1 MASPINLRHPASGLT
16 KTGYYGF
23 SWTTLFFGPLPALFR
38 GDFYFFFIY
47 LGVTIFIVV
56 VTFVFHV
63 FAILVLNIVWA
74 FVYNRLYTRR
84 LLERGYVLAD
94 IPERE
99 EAAARKLGLSMR
111 QPGS

>member
-1 MASPINLRHPASGLT
+1 MATAINLRHPASGLT
-16 KTGYYGF
+16 KVGYYGF

-38 GDFYFFFIY
+38 GDFYFFFIF
-47 LGVTIFIVV
+47 LGVTIVIGAVL
-56 VTFVFHV
+56 FVFH
-63 FAILVLNIVWA
+63 FFGILVLNIVWA

-99 EAAARKLGLSMR
+99 EVAARKLGVSIR
-111 QPGS
+111 RTAT